1 MSHVNFSVLMQLEC
15 RNPRC
20 DVVFIHIS
28 LLTYPIADTY
38 PALLML

>member
-1 MSHVNFSVLMQLEC
+1 MLHVDFSVLMQLEC
-15 RNPRC
+15 RNQRC

-38 PALLML
+38 PTLLTL